1 MSLKSPEKK
10 SKCLLADPAAVR
22 GSRVL
27 VVEDGPTITHGGMP
41 YGAGY
46 VAARFEY
53 PNDGPIADAAD
64 RFAMSLMRLKQM
76 GVQRVD
82 IGLTQM
88 GFKTD
93 KYRVVFFGKPDEIE
107 KLAASHPELAPYLP
121 LKIAIFAEQNQTLVV
136 ATSPH
141 TLGEFFPDLN
151 LDPIL
156 DKWTQDLDSI
166 FDAVRIKE

>member
-1 MSLKSPEKK
+1 MMFIQFRIFILVSLLLLCLFMVPTVLAGDLVMARSQQAFPEAMLTLQEEIRNHGYK
-10 SKCLLADPAAVR
+10 V
-22 GSRVL
+22 SR
-27 VVEDGPTITHGGMP
+27 
-41 YGAGY
+41 
-46 VAARFEY
+46 
-53 PNDGPIADAAD
+53 
-64 RFAMSLMRLKQM
+64 
-76 GVQRVD
+76 VQRVD

-88 GFKTD
+88 GFQTD

-107 KLAASHPELAPYLP
+107 KLASSHPELAPYLP

>member
-1 MSLKSPEKK
+1 MMFIQFRIL
-10 SKCLLADPAAVR
+10 
-22 GSRVL
+22 VL
-27 VVEDGPTITHGGMP
+27 VSLLIACLFVVPTVFAGDLVMARSQQAFPEAMLTLQDEIRNHG
-41 YGAGY
+41 YK
-46 VAARFEY
+46 VSR
-53 PNDGPIADAAD
+53 
-64 RFAMSLMRLKQM
+64 
-76 GVQRVD
+76 VQRVD

-93 KYRVVFFGKPDEIE
+93 KYRVVFFGKPDEIK
-107 KLAASHPELAPYLP
+107 KLAAWHPELTPYLP

-136 ATSPH
+136 ATSPR